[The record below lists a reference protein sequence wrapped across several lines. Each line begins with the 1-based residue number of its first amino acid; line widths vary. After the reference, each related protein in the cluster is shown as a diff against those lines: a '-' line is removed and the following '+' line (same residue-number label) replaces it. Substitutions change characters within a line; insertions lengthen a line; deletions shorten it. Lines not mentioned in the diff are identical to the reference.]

1 MFCEVS
7 IQVHI
12 QKWILPA
19 HNLLC
24 VTVLKKYTE
33 LKQDKLYF
41 ISTVSQGYNKL
52 LNCLWLL
59 AIEKLWQHKYLLGTG
74 IQLW

>member
-33 LKQDKLYF
+33 YEQD
-41 ISTVSQGYNKL
+41 TL
-52 LNCLWLL
+52 LH
-59 AIEKLWQHKYLLGTG
+59 I
-74 IQLW
+74 